1 MINDYHMLS
10 GLQKVAILFSV
21 VGESLALS
29 LVKGLSKT
37 EIRKI
42 RSTLQEIGPVSFIV
56 KKRVMEEFYF
66 GFLSEQFQDESKEE
80 GPIQPFEFLTE
91 LQDEQLLALLSKE
104 DPPVIA
110 MVLAQL
116 EPEKR
121 MLILDRVDP
130 TEKGQILIE
139 LGSLEDI
146 PLEGIIEVAARLRE
160 KSTYLPRTTNFSRGG
175 GKEIAQIIG
184 GMDSAEEERYLQTLQ
199 NEDPDLYEDVKKY
212 HLTFIDIIEQFPD
225 STLRDIMNTVDLSD
239 VSMAMKGV
247 DQEIVDRIIGN
258 LPQKKQAMY
267 EPEDG
272 PRPKRDVD
280 TARKKVVDV
289 ARQMEKDGQF
299 NVADLLGGGEMVE

>member
-1 MINDYHMLS
+1 MINDYHILS

-42 RSTLQEIGPVSFIV
+42 RSTLQEMGPVSFIV

-91 LQDEQLLALLSKE
+91 LQDEQLLALLNKE

-212 HLTFIDIIEQFPD
+212 HLTYIDIIEQFPD

>member
-1 MINDYHMLS
+1 MINDYHILS

-42 RSTLQEIGPVSFIV
+42 RSTLQEMGPVSFIV

-66 GFLSEQFQDESKEE
+66 GFLSEQVQDESKEE

-91 LQDEQLLALLSKE
+91 LQDEQLLALLNKE

-184 GMDSAEEERYLQTLQ
+184 GMSSEDEARYLQTLQ

>member
-1 MINDYHMLS
+1 MLS

-42 RSTLQEIGPVSFIV
+42 RSTLQEMGPVSFIV

-212 HLTFIDIIEQFPD
+212 HLTYIDIIEQFPD

-280 TARKKVVDV
+280 TARKKVVDI

>member
-1 MINDYHMLS
+1 MINDYHILS

-42 RSTLQEIGPVSFIV
+42 RSTLQEMGPVSFIV

-66 GFLSEQFQDESKEE
+66 GFLSDQFQDESKEE

-91 LQDEQLLALLSKE
+91 LQDEQLLALLNKE

>member
-1 MINDYHMLS
+1 MINDYQILS

-42 RSTLQEIGPVSFIV
+42 RSTLQEMGPVSFIV

>member
-42 RSTLQEIGPVSFIV
+42 RSTLQEMGPVSFIV

-212 HLTFIDIIEQFPD
+212 HLTYIDIIEQFPD

-280 TARKKVVDV
+280 TARKKVVDI

>member
-1 MINDYHMLS
+1 MLS

-42 RSTLQEIGPVSFIV
+42 RSTLQEMGPVSFIV

>member
-1 MINDYHMLS
+1 MINDYHILS

-42 RSTLQEIGPVSFIV
+42 RSTLQEMGPVSFIV

-66 GFLSEQFQDESKEE
+66 GFLSEQVQDESKEE

-91 LQDEQLLALLSKE
+91 LQDEQLLALLNKE

-184 GMDSAEEERYLQTLQ
+184 EMDSAEEERYLQTLQ

-272 PRPKRDVD
+272 PQ
-280 TARKKVVDV
+280 KVVDV